1 MPLHE
6 ISKPVSGHVIIDG
19 TPPNAVEVQLRYSR
33 NDPHAVWM
41 IFPAQEW
48 CFDRGLL
55 LEALA
60 GVPSGEGDAHIH
72 CDDTNVCVHLGSPA
86 DRAHVVLPREEVDA
100 FAEASTNLIPRGAE
114 STHLDLDG
122 LISRILAS
130 TDVS

>member
-1 MPLHE
+1 
-6 ISKPVSGHVIIDG
+6 
-19 TPPNAVEVQLRYSR
+19 
-33 NDPHAVWM
+33 
-41 IFPAQEW
+41 
-48 CFDRGLL
+48 
-55 LEALA
+55 EALA

-130 TDVS
+130 TDRSEEHTSALQSRENLVCCLLLEKRNLNKQESIRQI